1 MKIEWDYPRPR
12 DGWNGALDRFVGPGA
27 TRAEIV
33 VQFGFAAVVAAAAFG
48 WFLAARGG
56 QDGWLV
62 QAVVLL
68 IAFDMGGGV
77 ATNSTSAA
85 KRWYHR
91 AGQGRAQHLTFVAVH
106 GLHILV
112 VGWLCVPEPWAYVA
126 VLYATI
132 LVGAGTIVMAPLY
145 LQRSIALSLVALAII
160 GSNLPLLAVPG
171 IEWFAP
177 LLALKL
183 WAAHLLK
190 EAPFAP

>member
-1 MKIEWDYPRPR
+1 MKIDWDYPRPR

-33 VQFGFAAVVAAAAFG
+33 LQFGFAAGIAVAAFG
-48 WFLAARGG
+48 WFLAVRGE

-62 QAVVLL
+62 QAVILL

-77 ATNSTSAA
+77 ATNSTAAA

-91 AGQGRAQHLTFVAVH
+91 AGQGRRQHLTFVAVH
-106 GLHILV
+106 GLHILA
-112 VGWLCVPEPWAYVA
+112 VGWLCVPDPWTYVA
-126 VLYATI
+126 VVYAAI
-132 LVGAGTIVMAPLY
+132 LAGAAAIILAPLY
-145 LQRSIALSLVALAII
+145 LQRPIALCLVALAII
-160 GSNLPLLAVPG
+160 ASNLPLLAVPG
-171 IEWFAP
+171 LEWFAP